1 MRTLA
6 AIPLACSLLLVASSA
21 SAHFRLVAPESVTK
35 QDGTGNPQKPDTPT
49 DGCPAGTASGLAT
62 QVEAGGKVKVRITET
77 VGHGGHY
84 RVAFAKT
91 EAEFKFPATVATNN
105 QCVSTTIE
113 ATPKLPVIADGLFK
127 HTQAQADADNF
138 CNGTATCETEVT
150 IPDVAPGDYLLQV
163 IEWMLPHGS
172 GANNGIEGCYYA
184 HCATIQVVA
193 SGTPV
198 SDGGVIGVDGGS
210 SSGGTT
216 SSSSGSSGSSGASGS
231 SSGAGEQPDDGSSGS
246 SSRRLAQSEPADD
259 GCAMTSANGASLWAP
274 LLVALAALRVARRRA
289 KR

>member
-1 MRTLA
+1 MRKLA
-6 AIPLACSLLLVASSA
+6 AIPFACSLLLVASSA
-21 SAHFRLVAPESVTK
+21 SAHFRLIAPESATK
-35 QDGTGNPQKPDTPT
+35 QDTSGNPQKPDNPS
-49 DGCPAGTASGLAT
+49 DGCPAGVASGLGT
-62 QVEAGGKVKVRITET
+62 QVEAGGKLKVRIAET

-91 EAEFKFPATVATNN
+91 EAEFKFPATTATNN

-113 ATPKLPVIADGLFK
+113 ASPKLPVLADGLFK

-150 IPDVAPGDYLLQV
+150 IPNVEPGDYLLQV

-172 GANNGIEGCYYA
+172 GANNGIEGCFYA
-184 HCATIQVVA
+184 HCANIQVVA

-198 SDGGVIGVDGGS
+198 SDGGTVPVDGG
-210 SSGGTT
+210 GTGTT
-216 SSSSGSSGSSGASGS
+216 SSSGSSGSSGASS
-231 SSGAGEQPDDGSSGS
+231 SSGTAGAAPDDGTSEGS
-246 SSRRLAQSEPADD
+246 SSRRLSQGEAADD

-274 LLVALAALRVARRRA
+274 LLVAIAALRVARRRS